1 MKNGKHGLTLA
12 MAIAGITSAL
22 DPPFSFKKTKTK
34 DSVTEELLPI
44 IYIIALERR
53 NTPTKAVRHGD
64 PAVHPLC

>member
-1 MKNGKHGLTLA
+1 MKKRKAQINLGYGYSRYYFCIGPT
-12 MAIAGITSAL
+12 
-22 DPPFSFKKTKTK
+22 FFFQKTKTK